1 MPVYM
6 AVCQALPTLP
16 LMYCPCQLCMAG
28 RVLELAGIRGRS
40 QARILQL
47 FPHLPF
53 PRLLQGGALGRVPG
67 SPTQACPL
75 VLPSLVA
82 DMRRSG
88 QMRKTP

>member
-53 PRLLQGGALGRVPG
+53 PRLLQGGALGPESQALLLKPAPLS
-67 SPTQACPL
+67 SPL
-75 VLPSLVA
+75 
-82 DMRRSG
+82 
-88 QMRKTP
+88 

>member
-1 MPVYM
+1 M

-53 PRLLQGGALGRVPG
+53 PRLLQGGALGPESQALLLKPAPLS
-67 SPTQACPL
+67 SPL
-75 VLPSLVA
+75 
-82 DMRRSG
+82 
-88 QMRKTP
+88 

>member
-6 AVCQALPTLP
+6 VVCQALPTLP

-53 PRLLQGGALGRVPG
+53 PRLLQGGALGPESQALLLKPAPLS
-67 SPTQACPL
+67 SPL
-75 VLPSLVA
+75 
-82 DMRRSG
+82 
-88 QMRKTP
+88 